1 MMHTDSRQFPLTHS
15 YLRYLRKFSYDNR
28 VQYDYCVQEA
38 YTVEWELRKRT
49 KQIKTYQEK
58 LKYFRRVLCRR
69 LVKMLSLER
78 AVVSHSGDSI
88 SLSMPKGI
96 DFTDVLIQVRPFDE
110 YFHEQLILHLKFMIG
125 QIDSVAAMIF
135 SARLEHEMNWH
146 ELYKSYFKKMP
157 RWLFYENVTLVKK
170 IVFTE
175 LVAAA

>member
-1 MMHTDSRQFPLTHS
+1 
-15 YLRYLRKFSYDNR
+15 
-28 VQYDYCVQEA
+28 
-38 YTVEWELRKRT
+38 
-49 KQIKTYQEK
+49 
-58 LKYFRRVLCRR
+58 
-69 LVKMLSLER
+69 
-78 AVVSHSGDSI
+78 
-88 SLSMPKGI
+88 
-96 DFTDVLIQVRPFDE
+96 
-110 YFHEQLILHLKFMIG
+110 MIG